1 MTSSNLLLEP
11 EVDSQTEPQAESL
24 EDLLAELQPVSL
36 VTVIVPCYQSE
47 RTIRQCLNAILNQQ
61 TSVKFD
67 VIVVD
72 SSSDQTPEI
81 VAREFP
87 SIRLIHL
94 NQRTFAG
101 AARNVGVRA
110 TAAQF
115 CLMID
120 SDCVA
125 ESDLIERAVARH
137 GEGEYAA
144 VGGSLGNGTPRSVSG
159 WIGYLIEFKEFMPT
173 TPLRLEKGMPTANI
187 TYRREVL
194 ERYGFFDETMWL
206 AEDILLHW
214 KMHQAGEH
222 ILFDPAI
229 KVTHLNKTGWR
240 QVLGYQVDL
249 GRLSAVARRRGGLPG
264 GILLK
269 YPPLVLLMP
278 FMRLYRAFIWFAK
291 HDRAVLMV
299 FLVIWPMYLLAA
311 GYWSVGFLSE
321 AWKKAGGK
329 GEEGKRGKEKG

>member
-1 MTSSNLLLEP
+1 MMSSNLLVEP
-11 EVDSQTEPQAESL
+11 EVDFQTEAQSESL
-24 EDLLAELQPVSL
+24 TDLIAELLPQPL

-47 RTIRQCLNAILNQQ
+47 RTIRQCLDAIISQQ

-81 VAREFP
+81 VTREFP
-87 SIRLIHL
+87 STRLIHL

-101 AARNVGVRA
+101 AARNAGVRA
-110 TAAQF
+110 TAARF

-120 SDCVA
+120 SDCIA
-125 ESDLIERAVARH
+125 EPDLIERVIARH

-144 VGGSLGNGTPRSVSG
+144 VGGSLANGTPRSVSG

-173 TPLRLEKGMPTANI
+173 TPMRLEKGMPTANI

-194 ERYGFFDETMWL
+194 ERYGCFDETMWL

-214 KMHQAGEH
+214 KMHEAGEQ

-229 KVTHLNKTGWR
+229 KVTHLNKTGWQ

-249 GRLSAVARRRGGLPG
+249 GRLSAVARRRGGLAG
-264 GILLK
+264 QILLK
-269 YPPLVLLMP
+269 YPLLVLLMP
-278 FMRLYRAFIWFAK
+278 FMRLYRAFTWFAK

-311 GYWSVGFLSE
+311 GFWSVGFLSE
-321 AWKKAGGK
+321 AWRKAGGTGDK
-329 GEEGKRGKEKG
+329 GKGKG

>member
-1 MTSSNLLLEP
+1 MMSSNLLVEP
-11 EVDSQTEPQAESL
+11 EVDSQTEPQTGSL
-24 EDLLAELQPVSL
+24 TDLLAELQAVPL
-36 VTVIVPCYQSE
+36 LTVIVPCYQSE
-47 RTIRQCLNAILNQQ
+47 RTIRQCLNAILDQQ
-61 TSVKFD
+61 TTVKFD

-72 SSSDQTPEI
+72 SSSDQTPGI
-81 VAREFP
+81 VASEFP
-87 SIRLIHL
+87 CVRLIHL
-94 NQRTFAG
+94 SQRTFAG
-101 AARNVGVRA
+101 AARNAGVRA

-120 SDCVA
+120 SDCIA
-125 ESDLIERAVARH
+125 APDLIERAVARH
-137 GEGEYAA
+137 REGEYAA

-187 TYRREVL
+187 TYRREIL
-194 ERYGFFDETMWL
+194 ERYGCFDETMWL

-214 KMHQAGEH
+214 KMHQAGER

-249 GRLSAVARRRGGLPG
+249 GRLSAVARRRGALSGQ
-264 GILLK
+264 ILLK

-278 FMRLYRAFIWFAK
+278 FMRLYRAFTWFAK
-291 HDRAVLMV
+291 HDRAVLLV
-299 FLVIWPMYLLAA
+299 FLLIWPMYLLAA
-311 GYWSVGFLSE
+311 GFWSAGFLGE
-321 AWKKAGGK
+321 AMK
-329 GEEGKRGKEKG
+329 GE

>member
-1 MTSSNLLLEP
+1 MSSNVFPEP
-11 EVDSQTEPQAESL
+11 EAGP
-24 EDLLAELQPVSL
+24 L

-47 RTIRQCLNAILNQQ
+47 STIRQCLNAIINQQ

-72 SSSDQTPEI
+72 SSSDQTARI
-81 VAREFP
+81 VESEFP
-87 SIRLIHL
+87 SVRLIHL

-101 AARNVGVRA
+101 AARNVGWRA
-110 TAAQF
+110 TRAVY

-125 ESDLIERAVARH
+125 ESNLIESAIARH
-137 GEGEYAA
+137 GEGNYAA
-144 VGGSLGNGTPRSVSG
+144 VGGSLANGTPRSVSG

-173 TPLRLEKGMPTANI
+173 TPMRLEKGMPTANI

-194 ERYGFFDETMWL
+194 ERYGGFDDSMWL

-214 KMHQAGEH
+214 KMHKAGER

-229 KVTHLNKTGWR
+229 KVTHSNKTGWR
-240 QVLGYQVDL
+240 QVLGYQIDL

-269 YPPLVLLMP
+269 YPPLILLMP
-278 FMRLYRAFIWFAK
+278 FMRLWRAFTWFAK
-291 HDRAVLMV
+291 HDREVLLV
-299 FLVIWPMYLLAA
+299 FLFIWPMYFLAA
-311 GYWSVGFLSE
+311 GFWSSMFWSRLFRWCGSE
-321 AWKKAGGK
+321 TISVRAG
-329 GEEGKRGKEKG
+329 RTR